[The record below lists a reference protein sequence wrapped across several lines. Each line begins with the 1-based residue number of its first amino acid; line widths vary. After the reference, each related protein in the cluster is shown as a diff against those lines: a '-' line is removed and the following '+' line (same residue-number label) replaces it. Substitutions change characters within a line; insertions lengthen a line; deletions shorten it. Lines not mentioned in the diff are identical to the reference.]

1 MLHIVVNK
9 YNSIIFS
16 SMFFLSICATRTI
29 ESCRFLTLYY
39 RINDL
44 IWQDGLLID
53 FLQKKILDKIIRK
66 FLINSSYLFSERV
79 LFKFI
84 TRFYMDFIL
93 WPQTLYS
100 YFEFTNVAATITSIW
115 LLLSLVVILGNLN
128 CLFLS
133 IFSF

>member
-16 SMFFLSICATRTI
+16 SMFFLNICATRTI

>member
-9 YNSIIFS
+9 YNSIVFS
-16 SMFFLSICATRTI
+16 SMLFLNIYVTRII
-29 ESCRFLTLYY
+29 ESCRFLPVYY

-44 IWQDGLLID
+44 VWQDGLLID

-100 YFEFTNVAATITSIW
+100 YFEFTNVAATIMSIW

-128 CLFLS
+128 WLFLS